1 MEIFFSSLSLTIGM
15 EKSCHSVT
23 VTEAP
28 ERASEQEQM
37 TEREREREKEGC
49 QGWLL
54 LSTTSQEMRS
64 INESL
69 SSPECQ
75 ADKAGLRLS

>member
-37 TEREREREKEGC
+37 TEREREREGC

-69 SSPECQ
+69 SSPGCQ
-75 ADKAGLRLS
+75 ADKAGLCLS

>member
-1 MEIFFSSLSLTIGM
+1 MEIRLSPLPLTVGI

-28 ERASEQEQM
+28 ERASELGADDG
-37 TEREREREKEGC
+37 EREREREGC

-69 SSPECQ
+69 SSPGCQ